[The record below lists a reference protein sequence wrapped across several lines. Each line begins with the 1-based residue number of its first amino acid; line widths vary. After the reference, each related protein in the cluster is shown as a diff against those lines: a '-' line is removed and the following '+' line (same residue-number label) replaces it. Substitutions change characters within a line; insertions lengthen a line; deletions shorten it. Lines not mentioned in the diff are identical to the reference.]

1 MLWQIIVVFF
11 SISLS
16 LAEKVDESSLLK
28 TSNPK
33 IQFLTKHVFKSELP
47 SATRYTISTD
57 ALFKQ
62 DLSYT
67 SQIEETLFPVIE
79 ASKNA
84 RRIMIHAF
92 SDAGLQDRIG
102 VAISNEQAQRV
113 MDYLWFKGINYNVM
127 AAQGMGFSEER
138 LLNNK
143 EVLGDFFNRRIEIDI
158 N

>member
-1 MLWQIIVVFF
+1 M
-11 SISLS
+11 
-16 LAEKVDESSLLK
+16 ADKVDESSMLK

-33 IQFLTKHVFKSELP
+33 IQFLTKYIFKTELP

-57 ALFKQ
+57 ALFKE
-62 DLSYT
+62 DLSYMP
-67 SQIEETLFPVIE
+67 QIDQTLSPIVE
-79 ASKNA
+79 ASKSA
-84 RRIMIHAF
+84 RRVLIHAF

>member
-11 SISLS
+11 SINLS
-16 LAEKVDESSLLK
+16 LADKVDESSMLK

-33 IQFLTKHVFKSELP
+33 IQFLTKYIFKTELP

-57 ALFKQ
+57 ALFKE
-62 DLSYT
+62 DLSYMP
-67 SQIEETLFPVIE
+67 QIDQTLSPIVE
-79 ASKNA
+79 ASKSA
-84 RRIMIHAF
+84 RRVLIHAF